1 MTGGGESYGSL
12 YSGFRFD
19 NHFCRRRWASRCLAF
34 FLTLGFETDLR
45 LRASFWQLSVLFQRC
60 Y

>member
-1 MTGGGESYGSL
+1 MKGVKNPNGSL

-34 FLTLGFETDLR
+34 FLTLGF
-45 LRASFWQLSVLFQRC
+45 S
-60 Y
+60 